1 MFEWQVGTK
10 SWSEHPLHLDH
21 ERIYQVVFFKG
32 HILVTDTLM
41 RLHTIQL
48 TPQISMK
55 RIAVTWSSLRTLPL
69 TPWLVVCGDMLLMVD
84 FTFRRSLSSDKL
96 SDFSRTFEEVEFS
109 RIFEVF
115 RLDFSV
121 KPAKLVKME
130 KLENQALF
138 VSLDERNP
146 AFCCMNPERWEGK
159 SNCIYVARLFED
171 PDETWTA
178 VELGQSVQN
187 HNTVHIMM
195 YGFAFPPSYSQIG
208 SLWLFPSLVYGG
220 SQ

>member
-1 MFEWQVGTK
+1 MFEWQVGTN
-10 SWSEHPLHLDH
+10 SWSVHPLALDH
-21 ERIYQVVFFKG
+21 ERIHQIVFFKG
-32 HILVTDTLM
+32 HILIIDALM
-41 RLHTIQL
+41 RLHTVQL
-48 TPQISMK
+48 TPQFSMQEVA
-55 RIAVTWSSLRTLPL
+55 IMWQSLQTLPL
-69 TPWLVVCGDMLLMVD
+69 NPWLVACGDMLLMVD
-84 FTFRRSLSSDKL
+84 FTFRSHSSDEF
-96 SDFSRTFEEVEFS
+96 SDFS

-121 KPAKLVKME
+121 KPAKWAKME

-138 VSLDERNP
+138 VSLDKRNP
-146 AFCCMNPERWEGK
+146 AFCCMNPERWGGK

-178 VELGQSVQN
+178 VELGQSVPN
-187 HNTVHIMM
+187 HNTVHSMM
-195 YGFAFPPSYSQIG
+195 YGFAFPPDYSQIG